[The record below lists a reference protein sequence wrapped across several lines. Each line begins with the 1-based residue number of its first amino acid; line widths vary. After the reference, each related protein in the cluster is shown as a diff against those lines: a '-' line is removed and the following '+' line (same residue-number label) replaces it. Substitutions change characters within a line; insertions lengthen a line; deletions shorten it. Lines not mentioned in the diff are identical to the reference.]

1 MQVDTVIL
9 CGVEA
14 HVCIHA
20 TAVDFLHR
28 NFSVHVVVDCCSSRS
43 RVDRVFAFDRVRA
56 MGGFL
61 NTTESVILNL
71 AGDSRHPQFK
81 NLQKIIS
88 EVGPDTGLSPTMQLQ
103 KSSL

>member
-1 MQVDTVIL
+1 M
-9 CGVEA
+9 
-14 HVCIHA
+14 
-20 TAVDFLHR
+20 
-28 NFSVHVVVDCCSSRS
+28 
-43 RVDRVFAFDRVRA
+43 FAFDRVRA

-61 NTTESVILNL
+61 NTIESVILNL

-88 EVGPDTGLSPTMQLQ
+88 EVGPDTGLTQTMELQ